1 MIKNVIFDIGSVI
14 AYFKQDKV
22 LSEFTSDKEEQKFI
36 AEEVINSPEWT
47 KYGLIDTGFL
57 PLESMGK
64 IICDRTNHI
73 HDDLVMDFAVNHVTH
88 LEVQESIL
96 NLITKLKNNGY
107 NVYILSNT
115 NESCVKYMS
124 KTGMFDLVDGYV
136 LSYEVGMVK
145 PYQGIYKELLNKYNL
160 VPNESLFL
168 DDLEANINTARELG
182 INGEVVE
189 KNSYDSVIEALEKH
203 NINFN

>member
-22 LSEFTSDKEEQKFI
+22 LSEFTSDKDEQKFI
-36 AEEVINSPEWT
+36 VDEVINSPEWA

-189 KNSYDSVIEALEKH
+189 KNSYDSVIKALEKH
-203 NINFN
+203 NISFN